1 MSRIAMCID
10 CPNYQKGGYCR
21 HKKKDVGAL
30 SPACDHALTLN
41 EKFNPEDE
49 EATMETA
56 APEPRKMEFKAEPAP
71 EKTKKCRTCGR
82 ELPLSEYYERRDSKD
97 GLESSCK
104 ECRIKDAAE
113 KCQRRRETRAAKRPL
128 PEQVNHKVCKHCG
141 RDLPLSEYYM
151 KDGKP
156 NWICKE
162 CTKAYNVQKA
172 KERRDAKAAKENAG
186 ATTKVCKICGR
197 ELPLDAFGG
206 HAKTWDNK
214 ATVCK
219 ECMVEKLTKNK
230 EKARRANPTPAPV
243 LDESIKTVKAAPVD
257 EPILLAD
264 IDTSGSLENFES
276 KRLVEELRARGYT
289 VTCSRPITI
298 IEEL

>member
-49 EATMETA
+49 DAALEQAKPEEKQMEY
-56 APEPRKMEFKAEPAP
+56 KAEPVGPKVISA
-71 EKTKKCRTCGR
+71 EA
-82 ELPLSEYYERRDSKD
+82 ERK
-97 GLESSCK
+97 
-104 ECRIKDAAE
+104 AE
-113 KCQRRRETRAAKRPL
+113 KNQRRREARAAKRPL
-128 PEQVNHKVCKHCG
+128 PEKIETKHCPHCG
-141 RDLPLSEYYM
+141 RDLPISEYYM
-151 KDGKP
+151 KEGKP

-162 CTKAYNVQKA
+162 CTKAYNVARAKA
-172 KERRDAKAAKENAG
+172 RRDAISAEQNAD
-186 ATTKVCKICGR
+186 ATTKVCKTCGR
-197 ELPLDAFGG
+197 ELPLDAFGA
-206 HAKTWDNK
+206 HAKTWDHK

-243 LDESIKTVKAAPVD
+243 LDESIKTVKTPPADELVRTEPTKCPLAAYR
-257 EPILLAD
+257 
-264 IDTSGSLENFES
+264 S

-289 VTCSRPITI
+289 VKCTRPITV

>member
-41 EKFNPEDE
+41 EKFNPDE
-49 EATMETA
+49 E
-56 APEPRKMEFKAEPAP
+56 
-71 EKTKKCRTCGR
+71 
-82 ELPLSEYYERRDSKD
+82 
-97 GLESSCK
+97 
-104 ECRIKDAAE
+104 DAALE
-113 KCQRRRETRAAKRPL
+113 QAKPEERPMEYKSDPIGPKVIETKRCP
-128 PEQVNHKVCKHCG
+128 NCG
-141 RDLPLSEYYM
+141 RDLPISEYYL
-151 KDGKP
+151 KKGKP
-156 NWICKE
+156 GWICKT

-172 KERRDAKAAKENAG
+172 KEARDAKAAANAG
-186 ATTKVCKICGR
+186 ATTKVCKTCGR
-197 ELPLDAFGG
+197 ELPLDAFGSHKRTSDG
-206 HAKTWDNK
+206 KN
-214 ATVCK
+214 TVCRDCVADK
-219 ECMVEKLTKNK
+219 MARNA

-243 LDESIKTVKAAPVD
+243 LDEGIKTVKAPPVD

-264 IDTSGSLENFES
+264 IDAAASLENFES

>member
-1 MSRIAMCID
+1 MSRIAMCLD
-10 CPNYQKGGYCR
+10 YPNYQKGGYCR

-49 EATMETA
+49 EAILEQAT
-56 APEPRKMEFKAEPAP
+56 PEERQMEFKAEA
-71 EKTKKCRTCGR
+71 
-82 ELPLSEYYERRDSKD
+82 ERR
-97 GLESSCK
+97 
-104 ECRIKDAAE
+104 AE
-113 KCQRRRETRAAKRPL
+113 KNQKRREARAAKLPL
-128 PEQVNHKVCKHCG
+128 PEKIETKHCPHCG
-141 RDLPLSEYYM
+141 RDLPISEYYM

-162 CTKAYNVQKA
+162 CTKAYNVAKA
-172 KERRDAKAAKENAG
+172 KERRAAKSAEQNAD
-186 ATTKVCKICGR
+186 ATTKVCKTCGR

-219 ECMVEKLTKNK
+219 ECMTTRLIQNK

-243 LDESIKTVKAAPVD
+243 LDEGLKTVKTPPAD

-264 IDTSGSLENFES
+264 IDTAASLENFES

>member
-1 MSRIAMCID
+1 MSRIAMCLD

-49 EATMETA
+49 DAALEQAKEKQMEY
-56 APEPRKMEFKAEPAP
+56 KAEPIGPKVISA
-71 EKTKKCRTCGR
+71 EA
-82 ELPLSEYYERRDSKD
+82 ERK
-97 GLESSCK
+97 
-104 ECRIKDAAE
+104 AE
-113 KCQRRRETRAAKRPL
+113 KNQRRREARAAKRPL
-128 PEQVNHKVCKHCG
+128 PEKVDHKFCRHCG
-141 RDLPLSEYYM
+141 RDLPVSEYYL

-156 NWICKE
+156 AWICKE
-162 CTKAYNVQKA
+162 CTKAYNVARAKA
-172 KERRDAKAAKENAG
+172 RRDAKSAQENAE
-186 ATTKVCKICGR
+186 ATTKVCKTCGR

-206 HAKTWDNK
+206 HSKTWDHK

-230 EKARRANPTPAPV
+230 EKARRADPTPAPV
-243 LDESIKTVKAAPVD
+243 LDESIKNVKAAPVD

-264 IDTSGSLENFES
+264 IDTSASLENIES

>member
-21 HKKKDVGAL
+21 HTKKDVGAL

-49 EATMETA
+49 DAALEQAT
-56 APEPRKMEFKAEPAP
+56 PRKELEDKAERSQ
-71 EKTKKCRTCGR
+71 K
-82 ELPLSEYYERRDSKD
+82 
-97 GLESSCK
+97 
-104 ECRIKDAAE
+104 
-113 KCQRRRETRAAKRPL
+113 RREARAAKRVDEGKAPAPMAYTI
-128 PEQVNHKVCKHCG
+128 PEVKHCPHCG
-141 RDLPLSEYYM
+141 RDLPISEYYM
-151 KDGKP
+151 REGKP

-162 CTKAYNVQKA
+162 CTKAYNTQKA
-172 KERRDAKAAKENAG
+172 KEARAARAAANAG
-186 ATTKVCKICGR
+186 ATTKVCKTCGR
-197 ELPLDAFGG
+197 ELPLDAFGSHKLTCDG
-206 HAKTWDNK
+206 KN
-214 ATVCK
+214 TVCR
-219 ECMVEKLTKNK
+219 ECVADKMVRNA

-243 LDESIKTVKAAPVD
+243 LDEGIKTVNTPPAD

-264 IDTSGSLENFES
+264 IDTFASLENFES